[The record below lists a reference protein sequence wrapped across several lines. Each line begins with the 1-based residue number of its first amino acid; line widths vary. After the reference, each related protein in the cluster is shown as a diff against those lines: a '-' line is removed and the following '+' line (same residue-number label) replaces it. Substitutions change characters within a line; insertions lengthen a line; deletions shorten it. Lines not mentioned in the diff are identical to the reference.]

1 MWKAPN
7 RPRNEISQTYNDGI
21 VIICEVIDVTE
32 PGYAPKKELLP
43 KYKIA
48 YAERQMGVQRYYAA
62 QQNQIQIE
70 RVIRVQRGIAV
81 DNQNVAITEDGH
93 QYRIDLVQAVIDVF
107 PPSLDI
113 TLARID
119 HDYEV
124 IL

>member
-21 VIICEVIDVTE
+21 VIICEVIDVAE
-32 PGYAPKKELLP
+32 PGYAPKEELLP
-43 KYKIA
+43 KYKIV

-93 QYRIDLVQAVIDVF
+93 QYRIDLVQAVIDVY